1 MKNIYV
7 LIFIILLSLY
17 SLAHSSHEFYCL
29 SDGKKSILLVPI
41 YYLQVKKIKYFP
53 YMKDINLSD
62 PYEIEEVDMG
72 DNAQPEIYR
81 SMNEI
86 IDGKITGKYRFMSQG
101 YLLYEVAYTNKNT
114 RKVTNFENK
123 KVKLKGIECF

>member
-7 LIFIILLSLY
+7 LIFIILLSSY

-53 YMKDINLSD
+53 YMRDINLSD

-101 YLLYEVAYTNKNT
+101 YLLYDVAYTNRKT
-114 RKVTNFENK
+114 GKVTYFEK
-123 KVKLKGIECF
+123 KKLKLKGIECL